1 MTWLRKQIVAQ
12 IRRLKILF
20 PNCSQT
26 IIDKKET
33 KKGVRH
39 FYVRFPYI
47 TNVVTPTTK
56 TGAIM
61 TPISSARPCAWRLA
75 HSQRRA
81 PCPIQNPQ
89 PAIHSSWWRV
99 HETQVTVQKT
109 YNDKARH
116 MKDQYFPRRNEN
128 RKTDRQIHTCT
139 HTHTNIHSHHATDT
153 QTMTTDTQTIPT
165 HTHTHS
171 NRDCKHSNHDR
182 KHSNHDHMIPFTQSV
197 TADTQIIITFT
208 RTITTN
214 T

>member
-1 MTWLRKQIVAQ
+1 MATKTNRGPNMYAQ
-12 IRRLKILF
+12 DSVPELLA
-20 PNCSQT
+20 N
-26 IIDKKET
+26 
-33 KKGVRH
+33 KGVRH

-56 TGAIM
+56 TSAIM

-81 PCPIQNPQ
+81 SCPIQNPQ

-165 HTHTHS
+165 HTHTHTLKPWLQALKS
-171 NRDCKHSNHDR
+171 WPQALKPWPHDTIHSKRDCGH
-182 KHSNHDHMIPFTQSV
+182 
-197 TADTQIIITFT
+197 
-208 RTITTN
+208 
-214 T
+214 